1 MFSFQSNGRVNIS
14 LQSGID
20 IGVAQDFAEGFGV
33 KPIFNTACGEGVA
46 KGVEGKGIQAS
57 LG

>member
-1 MFSFQSNGRVNIS
+1 MDIPVQGD
-14 LQSGID
+14 ID